1 MGGPA
6 TGIHCPSQD
15 RKARRT
21 MTTKK
26 KKMKKKIEKPGE
38 GKKKKKKR
46 RAVGHLGRKLFC
58 RQVAV
63 IIMSVGWRRFE
74 SGLTLGEKQGV
85 LAYN

>member
-38 GKKKKKKR
+38 GTEKI
-46 RAVGHLGRKLFC
+46 AVE
-58 RQVAV
+58 A
-63 IIMSVGWRRFE
+63 
-74 SGLTLGEKQGV
+74 
-85 LAYN
+85 

>member
-1 MGGPA
+1 LSIYIYYYLMGGPA

-38 GKKKKKKR
+38 GTEKI
-46 RAVGHLGRKLFC
+46 AVE
-58 RQVAV
+58 A
-63 IIMSVGWRRFE
+63 
-74 SGLTLGEKQGV
+74 
-85 LAYN
+85 